1 MYEGILFVFKISE
14 VACLEY
20 VRHDVVDRAV
30 EEYLDGVKDTESKRE
45 VLLSNKILIDNDT
58 YENLK
63 YELIG
68 EGSELET
75 QRELNEQCIKSE
87 MSNEEIDALVDAML
101 GE

>member
-1 MYEGILFVFKISE
+1 M
-14 VACLEY
+14 ACLEGI
-20 VRHDVVDRAV
+20 RHDVVDMAV
-30 EEYLDGVKDTESKRE
+30 EEYLDGVKDTESKRG
-45 VLLSNKILIDNDT
+45 VLLSNKLLIDNDT

-87 MSNEEIDALVDAML
+87 RSNEELDALVDAML
-101 GE
+101 GG